1 MVDLLIKGGTVVDGV
16 NGTSY
21 VADVAI
27 SDGKIAEIGQL
38 DGIEANYEI
47 DAVNMIV
54 CPGFVDNHSHGDLNA
69 LIDPRAEDKLLQGIT
84 TEIGGSVVYHW
95 HPWGMS
101 QTQWHAG

>member
-27 SDGKIAEIGQL
+27 SDGEIAEIGQL
-38 DGIEANYEI
+38 DGIEANCEI

-69 LIDPRAEDKLLQGIT
+69 LIDLAEAKVLLALAGGWWYGS
-84 TEIGGSVVYHW
+84 IGLTLGEVPHRKK
-95 HPWGMS
+95 
-101 QTQWHAG
+101 

>member
-38 DGIEANYEI
+38 DGIEANCEI

-54 CPGFVDNHSHGDLNA
+54 CPGLS
-69 LIDPRAEDKLLQGIT
+69 T
-84 TEIGGSVVYHW
+84 TIPME
-95 HPWGMS
+95 
-101 QTQWHAG
+101 T